1 MNTKYNSILPSQIKK
16 QKHYLQ
22 NAIFQMIPYRE
33 ENYAYLDARFSSLL
47 QELNGLNHLCG
58 EQAEILTIMSL
69 LEFARHEND
78 FSQYRKAILDA
89 TAMVDCIKESDDVV

>member
-1 MNTKYNSILPSQIKK
+1 MSIKYDSISPSQIRK

-33 ENYAYLDARFSSLL
+33 EKYAYLDARFSSLL
-47 QELNGLNHLCG
+47 QELNGLNYLCG
-58 EQAEILTIMSL
+58 GQTVILTIMSL

-78 FSQYRKAILDA
+78 FTQYRKAILDA
-89 TAMVDCIKESDDVV
+89 TAMVDCIKEGDGIV